1 MVRAMTKHVLI
12 ALVCSLPAV
21 ALADMAA
28 DVKAHEEA
36 FARACVAG
44 DVAAV
49 VALYADDARLV
60 WPGAGEEGRGKVDI
74 QRMVTSF
81 CKMTKDLK
89 LTLTAV
95 DAVPLDDAHV
105 ATVAHWE
112 SSATAQGGKHVS
124 AKVRSTEVLVK
135 SGGAWRY
142 LVDHASVG
150 QPAPRPAPRRARKA
164 P

>member
-1 MVRAMTKHVLI
+1 MTKHILF

-21 ALADMAA
+21 AQADLAA

-60 WPGAGEEGRGKVDI
+60 WPGAGEEGRGKADVE
-74 QRMVTSF
+74 RLVTNF
-81 CKMTKDLK
+81 CKHTKNLK
-89 LTLTAV
+89 LTLTSV

-105 ATVAHWE
+105 GTVAHWE
-112 SSATAQGGKHVS
+112 SSATGPDGKS
-124 AKVRSTEVLVK
+124 ASVKVRSTEVLVK

-150 QPAPRPAPRRARKA
+150 QPAPHAPHAARRKPA
-164 P
+164 

>member
-1 MVRAMTKHVLI
+1 MFRAMTTQALI
-12 ALVCSLPAV
+12 ALVCVLPAV
-21 ALADMAA
+21 ALADLAG

-60 WPGAGEEGRGKVDI
+60 WPGAGEEGRGKADVE
-74 QRMVTSF
+74 RMVTTF
-81 CKMTKDLK
+81 CKNTKDLK
-89 LTLTAV
+89 LTLTGV

-112 SSATAQGGKHVS
+112 SSATAPGGTRVS

-150 QPAPRPAPRRARKA
+150 QPPPRPAPRRARKA

>member
-1 MVRAMTKHVLI
+1 MTKHVLL

-21 ALADMAA
+21 AFADPAA
-28 DVKAHEEA
+28 EVKAHEEA

-60 WPGAGEEGRGKVDI
+60 WPGAGEEGRGKADVE
-74 QRMVTSF
+74 RMVTSF
-81 CKMTKDLK
+81 CKKTKDLK
-89 LTLTAV
+89 LTLTTV
-95 DAVPLDDAHV
+95 EAVPLDDAHV

-164 P
+164 T

>member
-1 MVRAMTKHVLI
+1 MTKHVLF
-12 ALVCSLPAV
+12 ALLYSLPAV
-21 ALADMAA
+21 ALADLAA

-44 DVAAV
+44 DVAATL
-49 VALYADDARLV
+49 ALYADDARLV
-60 WPGAGEEGRGKVDI
+60 WPGAGEEGRGKADVE
-74 QRMVTSF
+74 RMVTNF
-81 CKMTKDLK
+81 CKKTKDLK
-89 LTLTAV
+89 LTLTSV

-112 SSATAQGGKHVS
+112 SSATGPNGKRASV
-124 AKVRSTEVLVK
+124 KVRSTEVLVK

-150 QPAPRPAPRRARKA
+150 QPMPRPAARHPRKPA
-164 P
+164 

>member
-1 MVRAMTKHVLI
+1 MTKHVLF
-12 ALVCSLPAV
+12 AVLCSLPAV
-21 ALADMAA
+21 ALADLAA

-44 DVAAV
+44 DVAAT
-49 VALYADDARLV
+49 VALYTDDARLV
-60 WPGAGEEGRGKVDI
+60 WPGAGEEGRGKADVE
-74 QRMVTSF
+74 RMVTNF
-81 CKMTKDLK
+81 CKKTKDLK
-89 LTLTAV
+89 LTLTSV

-112 SSATAQGGKHVS
+112 SSATGPNGKQASV
-124 AKVRSTEVLVK
+124 KVRSTEVLVK

-150 QPAPRPAPRRARKA
+150 QPMPRPAARHPRKPA
-164 P
+164 

>member
-1 MVRAMTKHVLI
+1 MIKHVLF

-21 ALADMAA
+21 ALADLAA

-60 WPGAGEEGRGKVDI
+60 WPGAGEEGRGKADVE
-74 QRMVTSF
+74 RMVTDF
-81 CKMTKDLK
+81 CKKTKDLK
-89 LTLTAV
+89 LTLTGV

-112 SSATAQGGKHVS
+112 SSAAGPGGKPVS

-135 SGGAWRY
+135 SGSAWRY

-150 QPAPRPAPRRARKA
+150 QPAPHPAPRRPRKPA
-164 P
+164 

>member
-1 MVRAMTKHVLI
+1 MFRAMTTQALI
-12 ALVCSLPAV
+12 ALVCVLPAV

-28 DVKAHEEA
+28 DVTAHEEA

-60 WPGAGEEGRGKVDI
+60 WPGAGEEGRGKADI
-74 QRMVTSF
+74 ERMVTNF
-81 CKMTKDLK
+81 CKKTKDLK
-89 LTLTAV
+89 LTLTSV

-112 SSATAQGGKHVS
+112 SSATSPDGKRASVT
-124 AKVRSTEVLVK
+124 VRSTEV
-135 SGGAWRY
+135 
-142 LVDHASVG
+142 
-150 QPAPRPAPRRARKA
+150 
-164 P
+164 

>member
-1 MVRAMTKHVLI
+1 
-12 ALVCSLPAV
+12 
-21 ALADMAA
+21 
-28 DVKAHEEA
+28 
-36 FARACVAG
+36 
-44 DVAAV
+44 
-49 VALYADDARLV
+49 
-60 WPGAGEEGRGKVDI
+60 
-74 QRMVTSF
+74 MVTSF

>member
-1 MVRAMTKHVLI
+1 MVRAMTKHILF

-21 ALADMAA
+21 AQADLAA

-60 WPGAGEEGRGKVDI
+60 WPGAGEEGRGKADI
-74 QRMVTSF
+74 ERLVTNF
-81 CKMTKDLK
+81 CKHTKNLK
-89 LTLTAV
+89 LTLTSV

-105 ATVAHWE
+105 GTVAHWE
-112 SSATAQGGKHVS
+112 SSATGPGGTRVS

-150 QPAPRPAPRRARKA
+150 QPPPRPAPRRARKA